1 MGQKESSNLFDV
13 TMGSYDGTETCEL
26 VEAFLLHNSK
36 EKYGN
41 NFGLYRDEIDINK
54 KSSHPLQI
62 I

>member
-1 MGQKESSNLFDV
+1 
-13 TMGSYDGTETCEL
+13 MGSYDGTETCEL